1 MLWNIV
7 EYEKYSFNIMA
18 ILENIIEMFSET

>member
-7 EYEKYSFNIMA
+7 EYEKYSFNIME